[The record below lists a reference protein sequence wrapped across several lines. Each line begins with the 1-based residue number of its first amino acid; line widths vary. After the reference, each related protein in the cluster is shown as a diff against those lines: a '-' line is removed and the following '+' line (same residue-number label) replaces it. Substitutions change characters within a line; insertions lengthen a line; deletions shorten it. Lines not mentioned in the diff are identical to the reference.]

1 MAEDSG
7 PRAIAAAELLTNN
20 SRAPDFDETLTIT
33 DVSNPV
39 GGSVVLNGDGSV
51 TFTPV
56 ANFNGAASFDYVVN
70 DGTPGNDDTGHV
82 TFSVTPVS
90 DAPPTAGDD
99 ALSAVAEDSGA
110 RIIAAAALLA
120 NDSAAPDTGE
130 TLSIT
135 GVGNPVGGTVTLNGD
150 GSVTFTPAA
159 NFNGPASFDYV
170 VNDGTPG
177 SNDTGHVTFNVTPVS
192 DAPVITSNGGGDTA
206 NVPVLERT
214 TAVTD
219 VDATDP
225 DSSSLTYSIVGGSD
239 SAKFQINASTG
250 ALSFVKAPNFDVP
263 TDVDHNNSYIVQ
275 VRASDGTLSD
285 DQTLTVQVTDD
296 PNVTSTVHWIQSV
309 DAGPHPAGW
318 LPAGTGD
325 FNADGTTDLA
335 WFNSATGNLDIWKL
349 ANGAWAG
356 SSNVGSHPPG
366 YRPVGFSDY
375 NNDGTDD
382 VLWYNP
388 TTRDVDLWKISN
400 AQWAGSVNIGT
411 HPAGF
416 EPTLSGDFNGDGTSD
431 ILWYNSATR
440 AVDIWKID
448 SNGQWAGSV
457 DVGTHPAG
465 YTPALAGDFNGDGTS
480 DVLWHNPTTGHVDIW
495 KIQNGQW
502 AGSVD
507 VGPHPL
513 GWKPLGAADFNLDGT
528 TDVAWHNPTNNNIDI
543 WLIKNGQWVP
553 ASISARTHLDRRR
566 AVRSSRCRPSP
577 SSRSALATSTT
588 MAWPTSCGRT
598 PAATASTIGCW
609 RIARSNWLYR

>member
-1 MAEDSG
+1 MSDADFGPADIIVTLTVQHGMLTVDATVSGGLNSSEITGNGTGTVTLTGDPTVNSTTLAAGVIYRGALNYNGPDTLTMTSNDGGSSGADPGLTGDASSEEDIDNVFIDVTPVNDGAPVAVDDALSSVAEDSA
-7 PRAIAAAELLTNN
+7 PRAIAAAELLAND
-20 SRAPDFDETLTIT
+20 SRAPDFDETLVIT

-51 TFTPV
+51 TFTPA

-70 DGTPGNDDTGHV
+70 DGTSGNDDTGHV

-135 GVGNPVGGTVTLNGD
+135 GVSNPVGGTVALNGD

-159 NFNGPASFDYV
+159 NFNGPTSFDYV

-206 NVPVLERT
+206 NVSVLERT
-214 TAVTD
+214 AAVTTVVAD
-219 VDATDP
+219 DP
-225 DSSSLTYSIVGGSD
+225 DTPSLIYSIVGGSD

-325 FNADGTTDLA
+325 FN
-335 WFNSATGNLDIWKL
+335 
-349 ANGAWAG
+349 
-356 SSNVGSHPPG
+356 
-366 YRPVGFSDY
+366 
-375 NNDGTDD
+375 
-382 VLWYNP
+382 
-388 TTRDVDLWKISN
+388 
-400 AQWAGSVNIGT
+400 
-411 HPAGF
+411 
-416 EPTLSGDFNGDGTSD
+416 GDGTATSPGSIRRPAISTSGSCRTAPGPAAPMSD
-431 ILWYNSATR
+431 RIHPVIGRSGSAITTTTAPTMSSGTIRPR
-440 AVDIWKID
+440 ATSICGR
-448 SNGQWAGSV
+448 SR
-457 DVGTHPAG
+457 
-465 YTPALAGDFNGDGTS
+465 TPSGRE
-480 DVLWHNPTTGHVDIW
+480 
-495 KIQNGQW
+495 
-502 AGSVD
+502 
-507 VGPHPL
+507 
-513 GWKPLGAADFNLDGT
+513 
-528 TDVAWHNPTNNNIDI
+528 
-543 WLIKNGQWVP
+543 
-553 ASISARTHLDRRR
+553 ASISARIRPALSRR
-566 AVRSSRCRPSP
+566 
-577 SSRSALATSTT
+577 
-588 MAWPTSCGRT
+588 
-598 PAATASTIGCW
+598 
-609 RIARSNWLYR
+609 